1 MKKLRKDSKFG
12 LLSDALRD
20 ELAEL
25 MLSGK
30 AGLDDIQAWL
40 AKHGVVVSQ
49 QSISEYYRNH
59 VLPTKWRH
67 MNRVATELNKV
78 DDAPASDAAHR
89 AVAQKV
95 FELSTD
101 PHADPKLLSEFYKL
115 MLAGQRQAVD
125 ERKLALLEAKAKA
138 ADEAQAT
145 LKQDDLSPEEREQKI
160 REIFGLV

>member
-1 MKKLRKDSKFG
+1 MKKLRKDSKFSS
-12 LLSDALRD
+12 LTDAQRD
-20 ELAEL
+20 SLAEL

-30 AGLDDIQAWL
+30 AGLEEVKDWL
-40 AKHGVVVSQ
+40 GKKGVTVSL

-59 VLPTKWRH
+59 VLPSKWRR
-67 MNRVATELNKV
+67 MNRVAIALNKV
-78 DDAPASDAAHR
+78 PDAAATDAAHR

-101 PHADPKLLSEFYKL
+101 PKADPKLLSEFYKL

-138 ADEAQAT
+138 ADAAQEA
-145 LKQDDLSPEEREQKI
+145 LRQDGLTPEEREQKI